1 MQINPLSGTGVTHNN
16 TFDSAQAAASDAH
29 FSRMLE
35 EAERKASKNYGGGHV
50 VNGED
55 VSARDKELK
64 KACKGFETMF
74 LQMMYR
80 QMRKTVPESSM
91 FGKSNAMDIFE
102 DMRDTEL
109 MKQTAEAGG
118 IGLADL
124 LYKQLAP
131 SVLKQE
137 ALEQQQQI
145 R

>member
-1 MQINPLSGTGVTHNN
+1 MQINPITGTGVTYNN
-16 TFDSAQAAASDAH
+16 SYESAHEAASDAH
-29 FSRMLE
+29 FSQMLK
-35 EAERKASKNYGGGHV
+35 EAERKASRYSGGHV
-50 VNGED
+50 VN
-55 VSARDKELK
+55 SADISDRDRELK
-64 KACKGFETMF
+64 EACKGFETMF

-80 QMRKTVPESSM
+80 QMRKTVPESPM

-109 MKQTAEAGG
+109 MKKTAEAGG

-137 ALEQQQQI
+137 AMEEQQNL